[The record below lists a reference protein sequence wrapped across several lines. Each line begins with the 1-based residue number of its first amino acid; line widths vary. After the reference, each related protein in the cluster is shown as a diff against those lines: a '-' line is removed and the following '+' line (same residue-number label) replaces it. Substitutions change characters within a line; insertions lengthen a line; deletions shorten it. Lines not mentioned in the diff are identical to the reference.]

1 MMEDFSKLNMLKRQ
15 QITESIYIKFKRS
28 ILGLK
33 CNDGI
38 IIAAEKLLTS
48 KLLAKNTNNRIYSIE
63 SHIGFVILLYMRQ
76 SMEEFQMEEI

>member
-1 MMEDFSKLNMLKRQ
+1 V
-15 QITESIYIKFKRS
+15 
-28 ILGLK
+28 K